1 MLSSDEAQLQCGPY
15 ISLITWIISKAHGEL
30 QRGYFSTILTRV
42 NRFQASELRAG
53 GPRRRAKQV
62 ETNWARD
69 WEQGA
74 GLSGAKEM
82 KGEDFPAVKFEVR
95 TGYTSCMSMPL
106 TEGIIGFSIKSRC
119 QVLHNMS
126 DNLIRVHGSK
136 MYKPHV
142 FSIPPHRHRCNLG
155 YHSHLLSPRTLHVS

>member
-1 MLSSDEAQLQCGPY
+1 
-15 ISLITWIISKAHGEL
+15 
-30 QRGYFSTILTRV
+30 
-42 NRFQASELRAG
+42 
-53 GPRRRAKQV
+53 
-62 ETNWARD
+62 
-69 WEQGA
+69 
-74 GLSGAKEM
+74 M

-106 TEGIIGFSIKSRC
+106 TEGIIGFSIKSCC

-155 YHSHLLSPRTLHVS
+155 YHSHLLSPRTLHVSQQLMQSRAFGLLAPRPRQHWEIVASPLLLQRGLAKAAEMQRHQLSSWKKQRHSTSNLLPQREQPATLARTTFKKDQERT